1 MSRPDQQNLVRVRRV
16 RRFPRKKRTRKRTK
30 GRGRRRMRSLGW
42 KRRSKNGKKNAK
54 RRKNIMTNSFQ
65 RRRLD
70 KKRIHHNVVWVVTNA
85 PRQ

>member
-54 RRKNIMTNSFQ
+54 R
-65 RRRLD
+65 
-70 KKRIHHNVVWVVTNA
+70 
-85 PRQ
+85 